1 MSKYIYTFNVE
12 KVAKITEKRQEKYFD
27 ENNVEKERTITE
39 TVEKSIPV
47 EIAIKLP
54 NRKQV
59 QEAEMVYSIEMS
71 KCIKQGI
78 LTKTML
84 LNKYSDTG
92 GLVNE
97 KDSEELNSNYERYY
111 GLQVELANLN
121 LKAESERT
129 EEDKQIITQ
138 KQSELIDIRRTIVE
152 RETSYLNLFNHTADT
167 KAQNKAILW
176 YVLTLSH
183 YKDTS
188 KNHTDYVPI
197 FAGKTFEEKEET
209 LFALEEKED
218 EIYSKAYNKLASIIS
233 FWFFTGKVDKE
244 EFDKILAGQ

>member
-1 MSKYIYTFNVE
+1 MSKYIYTFNIE
-12 KVAKITEKRQEKYFD
+12 KVAKISEKRQEKYTD
-27 ENNVEKERTITE
+27 ENGVEKERTITE
-39 TVEKSIPV
+39 TVEKTIPV

-97 KDSEELNSNYERYY
+97 KDSNELNSNYEKYY

-121 LKAESERT
+121 LKPESERT
-129 EEDKQIITQ
+129 EEDKQLINE
-138 KQSELIDIRRTIVE
+138 KQSDLIEIRRTIVE

-167 KAQNKAILW
+167 KAQNRSILW

-183 YKDTS
+183 YKDSS
-188 KNHTDYVPI
+188 KNHTDYMPI
-197 FAGKTFEEKEET
+197 FAGKTFEEKEEV
-209 LFALEEKED
+209 LFNLEEKED
-218 EIYSKAYNKLASIIS
+218 EIYTKAYNKLASIIS

>member
-1 MSKYIYTFNVE
+1 MSKYIYTFNIE
-12 KVAKITEKRQEKYFD
+12 KVAKITEKRQEKYTD
-27 ENNVEKERTITE
+27 ETGVEKERTISE
-39 TVEKSIPV
+39 TVDKTIPV

-97 KDSEELNSNYERYY
+97 KDSTELNSNYEKYY
-111 GLQVELANLN
+111 NLQVELANLN
-121 LKAESERT
+121 LKPESERT
-129 EEDKQIITQ
+129 EEDKALISE
-138 KQSELIDIRRTIVE
+138 KQSDLIEIRRIIVE

-167 KAQNKAILW
+167 KAQNKSILW

-183 YKDTS
+183 YKDSS

-197 FAGKTFEEKEET
+197 FPGKTFEEKEEV
-209 LFALEEKED
+209 LFGLEEKED
-218 EIYSKAYNKLASIIS
+218 ELYSKTYNKLASIIS

>member
-1 MSKYIYTFNVE
+1 MSKSIYTFNVE
-12 KVAKITEKRQEKYFD
+12 KVSKITEKRTEKYTD
-27 ENNVEKERTITE
+27 ENGVEKERVISE
-39 TVEKSIPV
+39 LVEKAVPV
-47 EIAIKLP
+47 EILIKMP
-54 NRKQV
+54 NRKQI
-59 QEAEMVYSIEMS
+59 QEAEMIYSIEMS

-97 KDSEELNSNYERYY
+97 KDSQELNSNYEKYY
-111 GLQVELANLN
+111 NLQVEVANLN
-121 LKAESERT
+121 LKPESDRT
-129 EEDKQIITQ
+129 DEDKQLINE
-138 KQSELIDIRRTIVE
+138 KQSDLIEIRKLIVE

-183 YKDTS
+183 YKDST
-188 KNHTDYVPI
+188 KNHNDFVPI
-197 FAGKTFEEKEET
+197 FNGKTFEEKEES
-209 LFALEEKED
+209 LYALEDKDD
-218 EIYSKAYNKLASIIS
+218 EIYNKTYNKLASIIS
-233 FWFFTGKVDKE
+233 FWFFTGKIDKE

>member
-1 MSKYIYTFNVE
+1 MSKYIYTFNIE
-12 KVAKITEKRQEKYFD
+12 KVAKITEKRLEKYTD

-39 TVEKSIPV
+39 TVEKTIPV

-97 KDSEELNSNYERYY
+97 KDSTELNSNYEKYY

-121 LKAESERT
+121 LKPESERT
-129 EEDKQIITQ
+129 EEDKQLITD
-138 KQSELIDIRRTIVE
+138 KQSDLIDIRRTIVE

-183 YKDTS
+183 YKDSS
-188 KNHTDYVPI
+188 KNHTDYMPI

-209 LFALEEKED
+209 LFSLEEKED
-218 EIYSKAYNKLASIIS
+218 ELYEKAYNKLASIIS